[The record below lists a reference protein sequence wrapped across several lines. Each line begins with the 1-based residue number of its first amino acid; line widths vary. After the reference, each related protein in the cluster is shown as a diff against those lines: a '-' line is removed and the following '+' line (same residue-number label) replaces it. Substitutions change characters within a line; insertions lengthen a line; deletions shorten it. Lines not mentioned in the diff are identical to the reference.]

1 MTLTVFVPTIAN
13 MASPAPAS
21 VVSAIPPVMASTV
34 SRQVSSLFRETSCQT
49 RWLAPITYR
58 MMKRPIPRVTSHCVT
73 LQGLRSFSEGK
84 GCPLCGILVSL
95 PGISR
100 PAAGERR
107 GTPRELPRADV
118 AARSEVSGSPL
129 DLC

>member
-1 MTLTVFVPTIAN
+1 
-13 MASPAPAS
+13 MAY
-21 VVSAIPPVMASTV
+21 
-34 SRQVSSLFRETSCQT
+34 T
-49 RWLAPITYR
+49 R
-58 MMKRPIPRVTSHCVT
+58 MKMPMPRATSHCAT

-95 PGISR
+95 PVFPGSQR
-100 PAAGERR
+100 GERR

-129 DLC
+129 DLR